1 MEEFDPDNIFKLS
14 DQDKATVALV
24 LNIAE
29 KQLDDSYPLRE
40 GGTFYRQ
47 YYRYHNEPELRKEI
61 LYGSS
66 HSTSAKASYTWEI
79 FECMVLIPLFNFFRM
94 ETGVLQDER
103 GKKVRCLKPVKIQKT
118 KWMKDAKEK
127 CKYCVTIAREIIQKQ
142 MIESVPITKFEAW
155 DFVIGLDR
163 LKEKNYEQFQYP
175 GPAELERR
183 FVKLT
188 QNWNGKD
195 KIDWLSWKNI
205 LNEKFKGLSNPEKA
219 VQTLDEEKISKSI
232 TRSMNQINSECKK
245 NDILTK
251 IISYKNEKKGGIV
264 RIENFLSQDF
274 LPCLKYVFD
283 KEQKFFEL
291 QRNGDKRFVRVASSV
306 QKLSLQYNSNHAAK
320 HVEGALANLFEKQ
333 IMDKMNIL
341 CGDLHKKQ
349 CTIIDEESGI
359 PGEGLKVLGE
369 YQPIR
374 ILAYCITRDFDK
386 SFGSHQDKNANLVS
400 NDHPA
405 YQMLIPTL
413 VLHIGMEDLEIG
425 CESKPAKLKIQIKNG
440 TKFKDLVTIATPH
453 NSLHL
458 QLFGNQENLFHTVK
472 PLGMYDRVNK
482 YFRLVITGRR
492 SIKLVNEQDFYQPP
506 SQVAFTNKMFHQ
518 PEEESQQNQSCTTST
533 TPNKRKQSTKA
544 NVAKRRRVTST
555 TSEADLES
563 GKQTS
568 IEVKTKEKCNHDQDN
583 STAMQ
588 NDIILSSRMKGFHF
602 LTRWE
607 IHKILVEKGILV
619 EVEVPNMN
627 KALQNKKIK
636 EGKSVLDAMKAHGI
650 TEAFEAEFQAYVDE
664 LIKSNVHGT
673 AKISHGPLFK
683 GDRSFYQPGDLIDLN
698 EFKSLV
704 NIEKRPG
711 QVIASDENLAI
722 GLLMKHEERNPG
734 MKTAESEIGQ
744 NREQKEQLDC
754 MGGGGA
760 ASLRM
765 DNAPNLK
772 APIDGSYGSF
782 ASPQLIGKY
791 PNNILQKM
799 WELGRPLHIAV
810 LSAHKEKS
818 KVTYL
823 GQYYIDSMLG
833 HAGRNGWE
841 YKDNKFDD
849 KKKATFLLS
858 KHYEFQLKPLRMN
871 LPKGEWRKIAVRA
884 DEKFS
889 FGVIAPLGFSL
900 NIGTDNCIVEKDLI
914 EKFHEEDGMIDYLT
928 KERRGNENLHFNGK
942 QIKLVTPWKIE
953 CSYKQL
959 LIMSCMVN
967 VAACLR
973 YTTKDKGIDERWHEY
988 LHGCCNRCLPSA
1000 NRMFDATLIFAA
1012 LKVQKLFKSKC
1023 EVKAT
1028 EERYPLK
1035 RIHINDLPQ
1044 DKRLLLK
1051 SVIFFIYFV
1060 RITGDVKALS
1070 VLFKDGVPFSENQT
1084 TLKKKWENILVQLD
1098 KYTKTFI
1105 SKQWGKSLGENL
1117 GKEHVKTRM
1126 NALIDQL
1133 TDVKLDEI
1141 LHSFKAFV
1149 DFVNNCVVTSVQ
1161 QEVKRQKEG
1170 FIACLVASDLAE
1182 FVDGLWGGEEI
1193 KAKDY
1198 TAGYGGKQGLSVL
1211 NIDLETLFQTV
1222 KDTENQ
1228 KPFCG
1233 LILKCLGFEWVKR
1246 GSRYEIR
1253 SIVNGRL
1260 LSVSDI
1266 EHFCCKL
1273 YLFLEN
1279 TFGGRQ
1285 LAEIAKKVNYAHPI
1299 SDDLEQNIQSEFG
1312 SFLYEQA
1319 KTVIDAFEK
1328 LIKTEEWKQKE
1339 YQIPCPQ

>member
-1 MEEFDPDNIFKLS
+1 NENFK
-14 DQDKATVALV
+14 
-24 LNIAE
+24 
-29 KQLDDSYPLRE
+29 R
-40 GGTFYRQ
+40 
-47 YYRYHNEPELRKEI
+47 
-61 LYGSS
+61 
-66 HSTSAKASYTWEI
+66 
-79 FECMVLIPLFNFFRM
+79 
-94 ETGVLQDER
+94 
-103 GKKVRCLKPVKIQKT
+103 
-118 KWMKDAKEK
+118 
-127 CKYCVTIAREIIQKQ
+127 
-142 MIESVPITKFEAW
+142 
-155 DFVIGLDR
+155 
-163 LKEKNYEQFQYP
+163 
-175 GPAELERR
+175 
-183 FVKLT
+183 
-188 QNWNGKD
+188 
-195 KIDWLSWKNI
+195 
-205 LNEKFKGLSNPEKA
+205 LSNPEKA
-219 VQTLDEEKISKSI
+219 VQTLNEEKISESI
-232 TRSMNQINSECKK
+232 TTSMKQINENFKRLSNPEKAVQTLNEEKISESITTSMKQINSESKK
-245 NDILTK
+245 DDILTK
-251 IISYKNEKKGGIV
+251 IISDNNEKKGGIV
-264 RIENFLSQDF
+264 RIENFLHQDF

-283 KEQKFFEL
+283 EKQKYFEL
-291 QRNGDKRFVRVASSV
+291 TRDGERRFVRVASSV
-306 QKLSLQYNSNHAAK
+306 PKLSLQYNSNHAAK
-320 HVEGALANLFEKQ
+320 HVEGALANEFERQ
-333 IMDKMNIL
+333 IIDKMNIL
-341 CGDLHKKQ
+341 CGDLHEKQ
-349 CTIIDEESGI
+349 CILIDEESGI
-359 PGEGLKVLGE
+359 PGEGLNVLGE

-386 SFGSHQDKNANLVS
+386 SFGSHQDQNANLVS

-413 VLHIGMEDLEIG
+413 VLHIRMKDLEFG
-425 CESKPAKLKIQIKNG
+425 CESKPFELKIQIKKG
-440 TKFKDLVTIATPH
+440 KSFKDLEIIETPH

-458 QLFGNQENLFHTVK
+458 QIFGNQENLYHTVE
-472 PLGMYDRVNK
+472 PLGTYDQTNI

-492 SIKLVNEQDFYQPP
+492 SIKLVNEQDFYQPA
-506 SQVAFTNKMFHQ
+506 SQVTFTNGMFHQ
-518 PEEESQQNQSCTTST
+518 PEEERQQNQSCTTST
-533 TPNKRKQSTKA
+533 TPNKRKRFTKTEA
-544 NVAKRRRVTST
+544 AKRRRVTSN

-568 IEVKTKEKCNHDQDN
+568 KEKCIHDQDN

-588 NDIILSSRMKGFHF
+588 NYIIFSSRMKGFHF

-619 EVEVPNMN
+619 EVEVPNMK
-627 KALQNKKIK
+627 KALENKEIK
-636 EGKSVLDAMKAHGI
+636 EAKSVLDAMKAKGI
-650 TEAFEAEFQAYVDE
+650 TEELEAEFVAYLDE
-664 LIKSNVHGT
+664 LIKSNKHGT

-683 GDRSFYQPGDLIDLN
+683 GDRSFYEPGDLIDLN

-734 MKTAESEIGQ
+734 MKTAESEIKQ
-744 NREQKEQLDC
+744 NRKQIEQLDC

-772 APIDGSYGSF
+772 LPIDGSYGSF

-799 WELGRPLHIAV
+799 WELSHPLHIAV
-810 LSAHKEKS
+810 LSAHKERS

-833 HAGRNGWE
+833 HAGRDGQE

-858 KHYEFQLKPLRMN
+858 KHFEFQLKPLRMN
-871 LPKGEWRKIAVRA
+871 LPKGKWRKIAVRA

-889 FGVIAPLGFSL
+889 FGVIAPQGFSL
-900 NIGTDNCIVEKDLI
+900 NIGTDNCIEEKDLI

-928 KERRGNENLHFNGK
+928 KERGANENLHFNGK
-942 QIKLVTPWKIE
+942 QIKLVTPWKIG

-973 YTTKDKGIDERWHEY
+973 YTTKNEGIDERLHEY

-1012 LKVQKLFKSKC
+1012 LNVQKLFKSKC

-1028 EERYPLK
+1028 EEQYPLK

-1070 VLFKDGVPFSENQT
+1070 VLFRDGVPFGENQT
-1084 TLKKKWENILVQLD
+1084 SLEKKWKDILVKLD
-1098 KYTKTFI
+1098 EYTKPII

-1117 GKEHVKTRM
+1117 RKEHATIRT

-1133 TDVKLDEI
+1133 TDEKLDEI

-1149 DFVNNCVVTSVQ
+1149 KFVDKCVVDSVE
-1161 QEVKRQKEG
+1161 QEVKHQNKEG

-1193 KAKDY
+1193 NPKDY
-1198 TAGYGGKQGLSVL
+1198 AAGYGGKQGLGVL
-1211 NIDLETLFQTV
+1211 NIDLETLFQEV
-1222 KDTENQ
+1222 KNPINHDPVG
-1228 KPFCG
+1228 K
-1233 LILKCLGFEWVKR
+1233 LILQCLGFEWVK
-1246 GSRYEIR
+1246 GESGDEIR

-1285 LAEIAKKVNYAHPI
+1285 TARMAKKGNYAHPI
-1299 SDDLEQNIQSEFG
+1299 SDDDLEQNIQSEFG
-1312 SFLYEQA
+1312 SFFYEQA
-1319 KTVIDAFEK
+1319 KTVIVAFER
-1328 LIKTEEWKQKE
+1328 LIKTKEWKQKE
-1339 YQIPCPQ
+1339 YQIPSPQ